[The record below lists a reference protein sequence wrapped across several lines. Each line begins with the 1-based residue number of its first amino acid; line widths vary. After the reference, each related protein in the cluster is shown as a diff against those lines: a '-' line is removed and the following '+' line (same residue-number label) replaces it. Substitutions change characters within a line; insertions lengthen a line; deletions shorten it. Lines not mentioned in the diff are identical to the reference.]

1 MVSTTS
7 LRTTCAA
14 LTFGLACAGLPALAG
29 ETEAKDIITAMS
41 EYLGSQ
47 KTLSFDYES
56 TVEVITTD
64 AQKLSVTSSGSL
76 SMERPDKLH
85 VTRSGGF
92 AQVAGVF
99 DGKAFTVEN
108 LTTKNYAVFDAP
120 GSVEQLVE
128 KLRTD
133 LGLVLPAADLLDAD
147 VASQIFAQAKD
158 IKDLGSGVIGG
169 TECDH
174 IAFRSDDL
182 DWQLWVA
189 QGVDPYPCRYQVTSR
204 KVDGMP
210 DYTLTVSNW
219 GKGSGKA
226 DFAFKPSE
234 GAAKVEIKELAG
246 VDEIAGIY
254 VVKGN

>member
-1 MVSTTS
+1 MRHTT
-7 LRTTCAA
+7 RR
-14 LTFGLACAGLPALAG
+14 GLAGLLASAICLGSLPALAG

-41 EYLGSQ
+41 QYLGSQ
-47 KTLSFDYES
+47 KALSFDYES

-64 AQKLSVTSSGSL
+64 AQKLSITSSGSL
-76 SMERPDKLH
+76 AMERPDKLH
-85 VTRSGGF
+85 VTRTGGF

-120 GSVEQLVE
+120 GTVEGLVD
-128 KLRTD
+128 KLRSD
-133 LGLVLPAADLLDAD
+133 LGFVLPAADLLDAD
-147 VASQIFAQAKD
+147 VASKIFEAAKD

-189 QGVDPYPCRYQVTSR
+189 QGENPYPCRYQVTSR
-204 KVDGMP
+204 KVEGMP

-219 GKGSGKA
+219 GKGAASA
-226 DFAFKPSE
+226 DFAFTPSE
-234 GAAKVEIKELAG
+234 GAVKVEIKELTG
-246 VDEIAGIY
+246 VDEVAGIY

>member
-1 MVSTTS
+1 MDFTTLLRSTS
-7 LRTTCAA
+7 AA
-14 LTFGLACAGLPALAG
+14 LVIGLNSTGLPAFAG
-29 ETEAKDIITAMS
+29 ETEAKAIVTAMS

-47 KTLSFDYES
+47 QSLSFDFES

-85 VTRSGGF
+85 VMRSGGF
-92 AQVAGVF
+92 AEVAGVF
-99 DGKAFTVEN
+99 DSSAFTVEN

-120 GSVEQLVE
+120 GTVEQLVE

-147 VASQIFAQAKD
+147 VASQIFAHAKD
-158 IKDLGSGVIGG
+158 IKDLGSGVIAG

-174 IAFRSDDL
+174 IAFRADDL

-219 GKGSGKA
+219 GKGSAKA
-226 DFAFKPSE
+226 DYAFKPSE
-234 GAAKVEIKELAG
+234 GATRVEIKDLAG
-246 VDEIAGIY
+246 VDEVAGIY